1 MFNRLDRRL
10 TVLGAHRALAIGALA
25 SAFVLAGCAAQQQ
38 QRNQEQQ
45 LKLLVAALPGEY
57 DNTVQ
62 VQADAR
68 AGVQPAHAPLAL
80 TVYKFKNALIGE
92 NVLYV
97 AERTAA
103 ADGRRQI
110 FQQVWALA
118 TDKTGKIVQVVYRF
132 RDPQR
137 WRNIMQNSDLFEALQ
152 FEDLQAMGGCQVIW
166 KVAVRG
172 FEGENSRGSCRR
184 READSEQSDVVWQRL
199 EQHGAELAIAE
210 LHYDSNGQPLAGVA
224 SDPFNR
230 FLRLDSGAP

>member
-10 TVLGAHRALAIGALA
+10 TVLGAHRALAIGAVA
-25 SAFVLAGCAAQQQ
+25 AAVALAGCASSQ

-57 DNTVQ
+57 DNNVQ

-68 AGVQPAHAPLAL
+68 AGVQPAHSPLAL
-80 TVYKFKNALIGE
+80 TVFKFKNVLLGE

-97 AERTAA
+97 AESAA
-103 ADGRRQI
+103 ADGRRLV

-118 TDKTGKIVQVVYRF
+118 MDKTGKIVQVVYRF

-166 KVAVRG
+166 KAAVRG
-172 FEGENSRGSCRR
+172 FDGENSRGDCRR
-184 READSEQSDVVWQRL
+184 RDADNAQSDVVWQRL
-199 EQHGAELAIAE
+199 EQRGAGLAIAE
-210 LHYDSNGQPLAGVA
+210 THYDSSGQLLAGAA

-230 FLRLDSGAP
+230 FLRIDSGAP

>member
-1 MFNRLDRRL
+1 MFNWQLI
-10 TVLGAHRALAIGALA
+10 VPGAHRALAIGAMA
-25 SAFVLAGCAAQQQ
+25 AAFALIGCASQ

-57 DNTVQ
+57 DNNAQ

-68 AGVQPAHAPLAL
+68 TGVQPAHSPLAL
-80 TVYKFKNALIGE
+80 TVYKFKNNLIGE

-97 AERTAA
+97 AEHAA
-103 ADGRRQI
+103 APGHALI

-118 TDKTGKIVQVVYRF
+118 MDKTGKIVQVVYRF

-137 WRNIMQNSDLFEALQ
+137 WHSIMQNPDLFEALQ
-152 FEDLQAMGGCQVIW
+152 FEDLQPMGGCQVIW
-166 KVAVRG
+166 TVAPRG
-172 FEGENSRGSCRR
+172 FAGENSRGDCRR
-184 READSEQSDVVWQRL
+184 RDADNEQSDVVWQRL

-210 LHYDSNGQPLAGVA
+210 LHYDSNGQPVGGVA

-230 FLRLDSGAP
+230 FLRIDSGAP

>member
-10 TVLGAHRALAIGALA
+10 TILGAHRALAISALA
-25 SAFVLAGCAAQQQ
+25 LAFALAGCAAQQQ

-62 VQADAR
+62 VQADTR

-103 ADGRRQI
+103 ADGRRLVI
-110 FQQVWALA
+110 QQVWALA
-118 TDKTGKIVQVVYRF
+118 MDKTGKIVQVVYRF
-132 RDPQR
+132 RDPVR
-137 WRNIMQNSDLFEALQ
+137 WRNIMQNPDLFEALQ

-166 KVAVRG
+166 KVAARG

-184 READSEQSDVVWQRL
+184 RDADSEQSDVVWQRL

-210 LHYDSNGQPLAGVA
+210 LHYDSGGQPVGGVA

>member
-1 MFNRLDRRL
+1 MFNRLDRRPI
-10 TVLGAHRALAIGALA
+10 VPGAHRALAIGALA
-25 SAFVLAGCAAQQQ
+25 VAFALASCASQQ
-38 QRNQEQQ
+38 QRDQEQQ

-62 VQADAR
+62 VQADTR
-68 AGVQPAHAPLAL
+68 AGAQPAHSPLAL

-97 AERTAA
+97 AERPA
-103 ADGRRQI
+103 ADGRRLI
-110 FQQVWALA
+110 IQQVWALA
-118 TDKTGKIVQVVYRF
+118 MDKTGKIVQVVYRF
-132 RDPQR
+132 RDPVR
-137 WRNIMQNSDLFEALQ
+137 WRNIMQNPDLFEALQ

-166 KVAVRG
+166 KVAARG

-184 READSEQSDVVWQRL
+184 RDADSEQSDVVWQRL

-210 LHYDSNGQPLAGVA
+210 LHYDSSGQPVAAVA